1 MKSLLPV
8 GGIHPMMLQRSDSM
22 NVMTPTRGGVG
33 ARRLSMMGSRGN
45 ISPLA
50 ARRGMIEG
58 GSRGG
63 SQKGSMMM
71 KMMESPGARG
81 RLLLQRSQTMSGMKE
96 AAKEARRRRRGSA
109 VEATGLGI
117 GGKAGGKERR
127 EKKKDLLG
135 SIDDSGYMYFRKSD
149 SELNSDNILAGFFLN
164 ADGLVGD
171 DPDASRVSM
180 VREEMDDDF
189 DESRA
194 RIVRDDDADIEEGGE
209 EGHGEV
215 EGVLDVGKE
224 GVGHEMEQGEGN
236 KAGWLVADSDRERD
250 AAVKIQ
256 KRARGLFERN
266 MVSDMKVG
274 FHQIVIFYGFPA
286 SFGHF

>member
-33 ARRLSMMGSRGN
+33 ASRLSMMGGRGN
-45 ISPLA
+45 VSPLA

-71 KMMESPGARG
+71 MMMESPGARG

-127 EKKKDLLG
+127 EKKKDLTG
-135 SIDDSGYMYFRKSD
+135 SIDDSGYMYLRKSD

-180 VREEMDDDF
+180 VREEMDDDI
-189 DESRA
+189 DESNA
-194 RIVRDDDADIEEGGE
+194 RIVLDDADIEEGGE

-256 KRARGLFERN
+256 KRARGLFERK

-274 FHQIVIFYGFPA
+274 FHQIVIFYGFLA